1 MKVPSEIQA
10 KSVGEVVISWH
21 AELQERTDVF
31 AARID
36 GLALWDRHILDCR
49 LKLLKLQFELGKASS
64 SEDRLERQ
72 LDILQAQQLE
82 IMDALTAMEYEVQ
95 RLRRNSSADS
105 SATSSQFFNAQES
118 VYCLAEAASARL
130 GRLGDIFSCSIVGS
144 KDHKKVNRK
153 IKSENYSLHVFFP
166 AVSHQEV
173 KEARNNTSQYYSTIE
188 ANLEALC
195 SIEGKVQK
203 RAT

>member
-1 MKVPSEIQA
+1 
-10 KSVGEVVISWH
+10 
-21 AELQERTDVF
+21 
-31 AARID
+31 
-36 GLALWDRHILDCR
+36 
-49 LKLLKLQFELGKASS
+49 
-64 SEDRLERQ
+64 
-72 LDILQAQQLE
+72 
-82 IMDALTAMEYEVQ
+82 MDALTAMEYEVQ

-144 KDHKKVNRK
+144 KDHKK
-153 IKSENYSLHVFFP
+153 
-166 AVSHQEV
+166 EV

>member
-1 MKVPSEIQA
+1 LYSTHFCLI
-10 KSVGEVVISWH
+10 
-21 AELQERTDVF
+21 
-31 AARID
+31 
-36 GLALWDRHILDCR
+36 
-49 LKLLKLQFELGKASS
+49 
-64 SEDRLERQ
+64 
-72 LDILQAQQLE
+72 
-82 IMDALTAMEYEVQ
+82 
-95 RLRRNSSADS
+95 RNSSADS

-153 IKSENYSLHVFFP
+153 IKSENYSLHAFFP

-203 RAT
+203 RGSSLLSSIMRQFHSFALSQTHRLLSILNLILSLNSDVM